1 MQAQGCKTQVQVRSE
16 RESIHISGDQ
26 GELEQRQEEEM

>member
-1 MQAQGCKTQVQVRSE
+1 MQAQGCKTQVQVRSG
-16 RESIHISGDQ
+16 RESIYDSGDQ